1 MSGKKIPLRQ
11 CIGCGEMKS
20 KKEMIRVIKT
30 AEDQILLDA
39 TGRKNGRGAY
49 LCPSM
54 ECLKKAVKS
63 WNAPLKWQSPKRY
76 MKLWKRR
83 WKNLVNSKKLLS
95 LIGLAT
101 RARKVVS
108 GEFSTE
114 KSVKSGRSRMV
125 IVSEE
130 ASDNT
135 KKMFTN
141 MCAHYKVPI
150 YLLGTKDELG
160 HAMGQEFRASLSVE
174 DAGFAKSM
182 AALMNVNGGSL
193 NESK

>member
-1 MSGKKIPLRQ
+1 M
-11 CIGCGEMKS
+11 
-20 KKEMIRVIKT
+20 
-30 AEDQILLDA
+30 
-39 TGRKNGRGAY
+39 
-49 LCPSM
+49 
-54 ECLKKAVKS
+54 
-63 WNAPLKWQSPKRY
+63 
-76 MKLWKRR
+76 
-83 WKNLVNSKKLLS
+83 VNNNKLLS
-95 LIGLAT
+95 LIGLAK

-114 KSVKSGRSRMV
+114 RSIKSGKSHMV

-141 MCAHYKVPI
+141 MCTHYKVPI
-150 YLLGTKDELG
+150 YLFGTKEELG

-182 AALMNVNGGSL
+182 AERMNINGGSL